1 MDNLKL
7 QRILEAALGSGDL
20 FSGDNVAFNCP
31 FCHHVKKKL
40 QINLVSH
47 KWHCWVCD
55 AKGRTIYTLINKLD
69 VSKEIKKSISKIIK
83 SGDFRENKN
92 QDYEILSLPN
102 SFTRFWEANKND
114 PEYKNA
120 IKYLLSRGLSVLDL
134 LKYDVGFCTEGLY
147 SGMIV
152 IPSYD
157 ENGLINFYTARSYYK
172 DSSFKHRNP
181 RVSKDII
188 GFELFINWNEPIT
201 IVEGAFD
208 AIAVNRNAIPLFGK
222 NMSNR
227 LKLKIVENKVKVVN
241 LALDSD
247 AINQALKHCEYL
259 MANGIKVNLIEL
271 DNKDP
276 SDLGYPEFTKR
287 LSKAK
292 ELDFQKIMEYKLF

>member
-7 QRILEAALGSGDL
+7 QRILEATLGSGNS
-20 FSGDNVAFNCP
+20 FSGDNVAFQCP
-31 FCHHVKKKL
+31 FCHHTKKKL

-55 AKGRTIYTLINKLD
+55 AKGRTIYSLIKKLN
-69 VSKEIKKSISKIIK
+69 VSSEIKNSISKIVK
-83 SGDFRENKN
+83 SGNFKESNDNT
-92 QDYEILSLPN
+92 YETLSLPI
-102 SFTRFWEANKND
+102 SFKRFWEANKSD

-120 IKYLLSRGLSVLDL
+120 IRYVLSRRLTILDL
-134 LKYDVGFCTEGLY
+134 LKYDIGFCTEGLY

-157 ENGLINFYTARSYYK
+157 DDGILNFYTARSYYS
-172 DSSFKHRNP
+172 DTSFKHRNP
-181 RVSKDII
+181 KVSKDII

-227 LKLKIVENKVKVVN
+227 LKLKIVENKVRVVN

-247 AINQALKHCEYL
+247 AINQSLTHCEYL

-271 DNKDP
+271 GDRDP
-276 SDLGYPEFTKR
+276 SDLGYIEITKR
-287 LSKAK
+287 LRKAK
-292 ELDFQKIMEYKLF
+292 ELDFQRIMEHKLF